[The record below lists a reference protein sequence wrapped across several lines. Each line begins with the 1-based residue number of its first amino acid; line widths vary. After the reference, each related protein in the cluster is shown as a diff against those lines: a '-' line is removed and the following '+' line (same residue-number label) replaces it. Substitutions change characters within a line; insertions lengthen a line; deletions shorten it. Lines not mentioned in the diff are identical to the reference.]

1 VCGTCACNRIPEG
14 TMGVIAERTSLEK
27 RSGDAAAETGGSFT
41 AGAGVRLLRFE

>member
-1 VCGTCACNRIPEG
+1 
-14 TMGVIAERTSLEK
+14 MGVIAERTSLEK